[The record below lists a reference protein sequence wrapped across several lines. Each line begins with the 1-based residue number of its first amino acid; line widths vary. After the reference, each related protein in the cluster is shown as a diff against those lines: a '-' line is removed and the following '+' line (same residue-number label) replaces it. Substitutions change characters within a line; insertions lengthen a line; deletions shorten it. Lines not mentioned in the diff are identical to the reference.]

1 MFKYSFIAVIVSI
14 VLLSACADSH
24 QKSAEKTCNK
34 VKLPILRHQHR
45 LAGNRLMLP
54 HLNRRF
60 QKQSRTPAQFP
71 CLCRCF

>member
-1 MFKYSFIAVIVSI
+1 MFKYSFIAVIVST
-14 VLLSACADSH
+14 VLLSAVQIAIRRV
-24 QKSAEKTCNK
+24 QKKPVNK

-60 QKQSRTPAQFP
+60 QKQSRTPANF
-71 CLCRCF
+71 LLM